1 MTADKELKLIP
12 SRNKFIDLANS
23 DADFARWINENNIQY
38 GKLWVDSYND
48 DDVNAFQ
55 DALNRW
61 ETEKGN
67 YENNL
72 AKEQAINTNTIQD
85 QANATAADSAG
96 QEASANATANIN
108 AGMNAGTAGLL
119 GSANANSNV
128 ADTANAMYQGNRA
141 TQASTQA
148 DYLEKMADSAALDQ
162 QVSNLKKGSTLNT
175 IGAAIG
181 GAGAGAS
188 MGASISDENMKED
201 PSSNNKEVDINELLE
216 KVEQFF
222 ELKKRLDEL
231 KGAK

>member
-1 MTADKELKLIP
+1 MWADRELQVRP
-12 SRNKFIDLANS
+12 SMQNFIDLSNS
-23 DADFARWINENNIQY
+23 DADFGRWLNENNVDY
-38 GKLWVDSYND
+38 GQLYKETSESEN
-48 DDVNAFQ
+48 NAFQ
-55 DALNRW
+55 NVLDRW
-61 ETEKGN
+61 EAEKSN
-67 YENNL
+67 YINNL
-72 AKEQAINTNTIQD
+72 AKENATAANTIQD
-85 QANATAADSAG
+85 QANVTAADSAG

-119 GSANANSNV
+119 GSANANANT

-148 DYLEKMADSAALDQ
+148 DYLEKMADSRALNQ
-162 QVSNLKKGSTLNT
+162 QVSNMKKGATLNT

-231 KGAK
+231 KGVK

>member
-1 MTADKELKLIP
+1 MFADREMQVRP
-12 SRNKFIDLANS
+12 SMQSFIDLSNS
-23 DADFARWINENNIQY
+23 DADFGRWLNENNIDY
-38 GKLWVDSYND
+38 GQLYVDASEN
-48 DDVNAFQ
+48 DVNAFQ
-55 DALNRW
+55 NVLDRW
-61 ETEKGN
+61 EAEKGN
-67 YENNL
+67 YQNSL
-72 AKEQAINTNTIQD
+72 AKEQAVDANTIQD
-85 QANATAADSAG
+85 QANATAADSAE

-162 QVSNLKKGSTLNT
+162 QVSNLQKGATLNT

-231 KGAK
+231 KGAKE

>member
-1 MTADKELKLIP
+1 MTADRELQVRP
-12 SRNKFIDLANS
+12 SMQNFIDLSNS
-23 DADFARWINENNIQY
+23 DADFARWINENNIDY
-38 GKLWVDSYND
+38 GRLWVDASEN
-48 DDVNAFQ
+48 DVNAFQ
-55 DALNRW
+55 NVLDKWDA
-61 ETEKGN
+61 EKGN

-72 AKEQAINTNTIQD
+72 AKEQAVGKNTIQD

-128 ADTANAMYQGNRA
+128 ADTANTMYQGNRA

-162 QVSNLKKGSTLNT
+162 QVSNLQKGSTLNT

-201 PSSNNKEVDINELLE
+201 PNSNNKEVDINELLE

>member
-12 SRNKFIDLANS
+12 SRNNFIDLSNS
-23 DADFARWINENNIQY
+23 DADFGRWLNENNIDY
-38 GKLWVDSYND
+38 GQLWVDSYND

-55 DALNRW
+55 DVLNRW
-61 ETEKGN
+61 DAEKSN
-67 YENNL
+67 YINNL
-72 AKEQAINTNTIQD
+72 AKENATATNTIQD

-162 QVSNLKKGSTLNT
+162 QVSNLQKGATLNT

-201 PSSNNKEVDINELLE
+201 PNNKEVDINELLE

-231 KGAK
+231 KGVK